1 MSLKKNIGRFLGRNK
16 QPTIDRIDRIDVS
29 PSKGYSSSLKKIMN
43 LLNYTKTSGVSYSAI
58 GFDSG
63 YHTMKIDGHQFN
75 GQRIPEERFKDITID
90 LNNKSVLD
98 LGCNQG
104 AMLSTFADKIKWGV
118 GLDYDSRMI
127 NVANRIRSHK
137 GASHIDYFV
146 FDLENENLD
155 YINDFLPEDKVDVV
169 LLLSVCMWIKNW
181 RALIDFCSVI
191 SNSMIFESNGNET
204 QQKEQEEYLRKVY
217 KTVEK
222 IQDRSEDDKS
232 QKFRKLFVCQ

>member
-1 MSLKKNIGRFLGRNK
+1 MNLKKIIRMILGRNK
-16 QPTIDRIDRIDVS
+16 QPVIDKIDRIDLTS
-29 PSKGYSSSLKKIMN
+29 SKDYSSALKRIMN

-58 GFDSG
+58 DFDSG
-63 YHTMKIDGHQFN
+63 YHTMNIDGHQFS
-75 GQRIPEERFKDITID
+75 GQRIPEERFKDLTVD

-118 GLDYDSRMI
+118 GLDYDSKMI
-127 NVANRIRSHK
+127 NAANKIRSHK
-137 GASHIDYFV
+137 EINHIDYYV
-146 FDLENENLD
+146 FDLENENLE
-155 YINDFLPEDKVDVV
+155 YINDFLREDKVDVV

-181 RALIDFCSVI
+181 RELIDFCKSI
-191 SNSMIFESNGNET
+191 SINMVFESNGNEN
-204 QQKEQEEYLRKVY
+204 QQKEQEEYLRKIY
-217 KTVEK
+217 KSVDK